1 MTIEQTQMQ
10 AGGYT
15 YDVRRAGDGDDLVI
29 LLHGFPETSHM
40 WLPLLDHLAANAV

>member
-40 WLPLLDHLAANAV
+40 WLPLLDHLLVVGD